1 MVRCEPAVT
10 SSRTTQSSADPVR
23 PRRRRL
29 PVTQTASPYG
39 NAPAILW
46 LRQDLRLA
54 DNPALAELVAGG
66 RAVIPVY
73 VLDESHCARRLGGAS
88 LWWLDKSLKAL
99 AADLEALG
107 SRLILRR
114 GDPAH
119 QLNEIIAT
127 TGATAV
133 CWNRLYDKHAVARD
147 SATKSDLT
155 ADGID
160 VVSCNGGLLN
170 EPWTVKNGAGEPYRV
185 FTPYWRAARAKLVD
199 VGELPAPTALTAP
212 DAWPDSDTL
221 DDWALHPTTPD
232 WSTGFSGWSPG
243 EAGAVDLLDRF
254 LSGVIDG
261 YSANRDL
268 PGVEGTSRLSPH
280 LHFGE
285 IGPRQVWRAVQAA
298 AVRGEAPEGQAD
310 KFLAELGWREFN
322 HHILFHWPDL
332 PTANFKPAFDPFAW
346 RTDVEGLRAWQTGR
360 TGYPIVDAGMRELW
374 TTGFMHNRVRMI
386 VASFLIKDL
395 MVDWREGEAWFWD
408 TLVDADIAQ
417 NAANWQWVAG
427 SGADAS
433 PYFRIF
439 NPVTQG
445 QKFDAA
451 GAYVRRWVPELAGL
465 PDDVLHA
472 PWTASPLDL
481 RQAGV
486 TLGTTYP
493 HPIVDHAVARDR
505 ALAAYAAV
513 RSAA

>member
-1 MVRCEPAVT
+1 VT
-10 SSRTTQSSADPVR
+10 GATPQRSD
-23 PRRRRL
+23 
-29 PVTQTASPYG
+29 ASP
-39 NAPAILW
+39 ALVW
-46 LRQDLRLA
+46 FRQDLRLT
-54 DNPALAELVAGG
+54 DNPALCEALASG
-66 RAVIPVY
+66 RPVIPVY
-73 VLDESHCARRLGGAS
+73 ILDESSGARRLGGAS
-88 LWWLDKSLKAL
+88 LWWLDKAL
-99 AADLEALG
+99 AALATALEARG

-114 GDPAH
+114 GDPTH
-119 QLNEIIAT
+119 QLNEIRAT

-133 CWNRLYDKHAVARD
+133 YWNRLYDKHAVARD
-147 SATKSDLT
+147 SAIKSDLT
-155 ADGID
+155 ADGVE

-185 FTPYWRAARAKLVD
+185 FTPYWRAARAKVVD
-199 VGELPAPTALTAP
+199 LPALPAPGALSGP
-212 DAWPDSDTL
+212 DRWPDSERL
-221 DDWALHPTTPD
+221 ADWGLHPTAPD
-232 WSTGFSGWSPG
+232 WSTGFSAWTPG
-243 EAGAVDLLDRF
+243 EAGAAEALDRF
-254 LSGVIDG
+254 LSHSIDG

-298 AVRGEAPEGQAD
+298 AALGQAPEAQAD

-332 PTANFKPAFDPFAW
+332 PTANFKPAFDAFPW
-346 RTDVEGLRAWQTGR
+346 RGDEAGFRAWTRGR

-374 TTGFMHNRVRMI
+374 ATGFMHNRVRMI

-451 GAYVRRWVPELAGL
+451 GAYVRRWVPELARL
-465 PDDVLHA
+465 PDDLIHA

-481 RQAGV
+481 RQAGIV
-486 TLGTTYP
+486 LGQTYP
-493 HPIVDHAVARDR
+493 PPIVDQARARDR
-505 ALAAYAAV
+505 ALAAYAHV